1 MDKTTT
7 KSFSLLTKS
16 NPVGPVTD
24 NSLQESMTGQSLSPP
39 GSSDLAPYDAAIAD
53 AHKQLNDL
61 LTQFPE
67 VDYEGKYRELVSGAA
82 NEPTTPNPLGTPGGV
97 ASAFASMLGAPNT
110 APGLIKEKVDR
121 SYKEEQEKQ
130 TNLMKLKESLVQ
142 GAIQQEVAK
151 GNFKMA
157 LKQSEV
163 LDNLQ
168 RANAD
173 RDRFLQHQVVMET
186 VKEKNAAQLDQIQA
200 KMVAK
205 IKASTSDPKVQVARI
220 KAATDMLRERFHQKN
235 LLGEPV
241 TVADH
246 DEIIGSIL
254 PEIEQFGASGTTPK
268 KQEAPAAAGGGAK
281 TNLKALV
288 EEYRKSKTK

>member
-1 MDKTTT
+1 MANET

-16 NPVGPVTD
+16 APIQTVTD
-24 NSLQESMTGQSLSPP
+24 NSLQQSMSGQALSPP

-61 LTQFPE
+61 LGQFPE
-67 VDYEGKYRELVSGAA
+67 IDYEGKYKELLSQTQ
-82 NEPTTPNPLGTPGGV
+82 NQPTAENPLSTPGGV
-97 ASAFASMLGAPNT
+97 ASSFAYALGAPAS
-110 APGLIKEKVDR
+110 APALIKEKVDR
-121 SYKEEQEKQ
+121 ARKEEEDKQ

-173 RDRFLQHQVVMET
+173 RDRFMAHQAAMDT
-186 VKEKNAAQLDQIQA
+186 LKAKNAAAKEAIYA
-200 KMVAK
+200 KMKAK
-205 IKASTSDPKVQVARI
+205 IISSTSDPKVQVARI
-220 KAATDMLRERFHQKN
+220 NAMTKLLDRMFQQKN
-235 LLGEPV
+235 IIGEPV
-241 TVADH
+241 TAADY
-246 DEIIGSIL
+246 DSIAETIM
-254 PEIEQFGASGTTPK
+254 PDIEKFGATGEGKPKPKEETTPG
-268 KQEAPAAAGGGAK
+268 GGGAK
-281 TNLKALV
+281 TNLKSFV
-288 EEYRKSKTK
+288 EEFRKKNKK